1 MYFGINGNKI
11 LIWYFRIFWVA
22 MIYFRQL
29 LKTISQPSLIEIRIN
44 GNININLMET
54 QVLRRQHL
62 TTPLTTPPLLPT
74 LFKLLTSLQPQLL
87 SCVHSTTRVWAR
99 TAVLGCVVCKLD
111 SGQPMAS
118 EKGWEL
124 TNWLKQRVFYLE
136 ALLFGLSLFVFAWP
150 QQKQQI

>member
-1 MYFGINGNKI
+1 M
-11 LIWYFRIFWVA
+11 IWYFRIFWVA
-22 MIYFRQL
+22 RRRLQSISSSCF
-29 LKTISQPSLIEIRIN
+29 KTISKPSLIETRIN

-62 TTPLTTPPLLPT
+62 TTPLTTPPLPT
-74 LFKLLTSLQPQLL
+74 LFELLTSLQPQLL

-118 EKGWEL
+118 EKGWQL

-136 ALLFGLSLFVFAWP
+136 ALVFGLSLFVCGWP